1 MKKISVI
8 GMGYVGTAMAT
19 LIASTKKGKNKKYFV
34 TGIEQS
40 SKSGKAIS
48 KKINSGILPIE
59 INDNNFKNK
68 FFIATNKEK
77 NLVCSN
83 SIKDIRGSKIVIVS
97 INCDLEKKKNSTV
110 NLKSFLNSIEIILL
124 NIDRD
129 ALLIVESTIPPGTC
143 EKKIVPLIS
152 KIFRKRGFKKNE
164 TLLAYTYE
172 RVMPGDNYLNS
183 IKNYWRVMSGVNKKS
198 ILKCKKFLKE
208 IINTKKYPLTEL
220 KNIRDCELGKILENS
235 YRSTNIAFIEEW
247 SRFAE
252 AIDVDIYKVIE
263 SIRLRPTHSNIRH
276 PGFGVGG
283 YCLTKDPLFG
293 EYAAKN
299 IWNIKKLKFPFS
311 KQAMKVN
318 DKMYLITYNKI
329 KRIFKENIKNKK
341 ILILGM
347 SYKENVGDLRSS
359 PSIYFS
365 NMCEKKGAKFS
376 WHDPFVKSVPNKEI
390 TKINTVKNL
399 SRFDLVVFTVKHNVY
414 KKINF
419 DKKSIK
425 NTIIFDANYVLT
437 DSQLAKIKK
446 NKINFYSIGRG
457 SL

>member
-1 MKKISVI
+1 VKKISII

-19 LIASTKKGKNKKYFV
+19 LIASTKNVNKYKYFV
-34 TGIEQS
+34 TGIEQA
-40 SKSGKAIS
+40 SKNGQIIT
-48 KKINSGILPIE
+48 KKINAGILPIE
-59 INDNNFKNK
+59 INDGNFKKKFLYASNK
-68 FFIATNKEK
+68 KK

-83 SIKDIRGSKIVIVS
+83 SVKDIKGSKIVIVS
-97 INCDLEKKKNSTV
+97 INCDLQNKLNSNV
-110 NLKSFLNSIEIILL
+110 NLKSFLSSIKTIAM
-124 NIDRD
+124 NIDED
-129 ALLIVESTIPPGTC
+129 ALMIVESTIPPGTC

-152 KIFRKRGFKKNE
+152 NVFKKRKIKKKNI
-164 TLLAYTYE
+164 LLAYTYE

-183 IKNYWRVMSGVNKKS
+183 IQNYWRVMSGINKESK
-198 ILKCKKFLKE
+198 LKCKNFLKE
-208 IINTKKYPLTEL
+208 IINTKEYPLTEL
-220 KNIRDCELGKILENS
+220 DSIRACELGKILENS

-252 AIDVDIYKVIE
+252 AMNVDIYKVIE

-293 EYAAKN
+293 EYAAKKL
-299 IWNIKKLKFPFS
+299 WNIKNLKFPFS

-318 DKMYLITYNKI
+318 DEMPLVTYNKI
-329 KRIFKENIKNKK
+329 KTILKNKIKNKK

-365 NMCEKKGAKFS
+365 NKCIEKNIKLF
-376 WHDPFVKSVPNKEI
+376 WHDPFVKIIPNKNLTRI
-390 TKINTVKNL
+390 DKVKNF
-399 SRFDLVVFTVKHNVY
+399 SKFDLVLFAVKHNLY

-419 DKKSIK
+419 DKKLIK
-425 NTIIFDANYVLT
+425 KTIIFDANYVLT
-437 DSQLAKIKK
+437 NKQLDQIKK
-446 NKINFYSIGRG
+446 NQINFYSIGR
-457 SL
+457 

>member
-1 MKKISVI
+1 MKKISII

-19 LIASTKKGKNKKYFV
+19 LVASTKKEKNYEYFV

-40 SKSGKAIS
+40 NINGKEIS
-48 KKINSGILPIE
+48 RKINSGILPIE
-59 INDNNFKNK
+59 VNDNSFKKK
-68 FFIATNKEK
+68 FLFATKKQK
-77 NLVCSN
+77 NLICSN
-83 SIKDIRGSKIVIVS
+83 SIEDIKGSKIVIVS
-97 INCDLEKKKNSTV
+97 INCDLENKMVPNV
-110 NLKSFLNSIEIILL
+110 NLNSFLKSIETILL

-152 KIFRKRGFKKNE
+152 KVFKKRQIKKNE
-164 TLLAYTYE
+164 NLLAYTYE

-183 IKNYWRVMSGVNKKS
+183 IKNYWRVMSGTNKKS
-198 ILKCKKFLKE
+198 ILTCKKFLKK

-220 KNIRDCELGKILENS
+220 ENIRDCELGKILENS

-252 AIDVDIYKVIE
+252 AINVDIYKVIE

-293 EYAAKN
+293 EYAAKK
-299 IWNIKKLKFPFS
+299 IWNIKNLKFPFS
-311 KQAMKVN
+311 KQAMKIN
-318 DKMYLITYNKI
+318 DEMYLISYNKI
-329 KRIFKENIKNKK
+329 KKLLKNKIKNKN

-365 NMCEKKGAKFS
+365 NKCEKNGAKLF
-376 WHDPFVKSVPNKEI
+376 WHDPFVKSIPNQNL
-390 TKINTVKNL
+390 TKINTIKNI
-399 SRFDLVVFTVKHNVY
+399 SKFDLVLFTVKHKIYKRINFN
-414 KKINF
+414 KKI
-419 DKKSIK
+419 IK

-437 DSQLAKIKK
+437 DNQLIQIKK
-446 NKINFYSIGRG
+446 NKINFYSIGR
-457 SL
+457 

>member
-19 LIASTKKGKNKKYFV
+19 LIASTKKGNNNKYFV

-40 SKSGKAIS
+40 SKNGKEIS
-48 KKINSGILPIE
+48 RKINSGILPIE

-68 FFIATNKEK
+68 FLIATNKKK

-83 SIKDIRGSKIVIVS
+83 SIKDIKGSKIVIVS
-97 INCDLEKKKNSTV
+97 INCDLENKTDSIV
-110 NLKSFLNSIEIILL
+110 NLKSFLDSIETILL

-129 ALLIVESTIPPGTC
+129 TLLIVESTIPPGTC
-143 EKKIVPLIS
+143 EKRIVPLFS
-152 KIFRKRGFKKNE
+152 RIFKKRGFKKNE
-164 TLLAYTYE
+164 ILLAYTYE

-183 IKNYWRVMSGVNKKS
+183 IKNYWRVMSGINTKS
-198 ILKCKKFLKE
+198 AHMCKKFLKE

-220 KNIRDCELGKILENS
+220 ENIRACELGKILENS

-252 AIDVDIYKVIE
+252 VINVDIYKVIE

-293 EYAAKN
+293 EYAAKK
-299 IWNIKKLKFPFS
+299 IWNIKNLKFPFS

-318 DKMYLITYNKI
+318 EEMPLITYNKI
-329 KRIFKENIKNKK
+329 KKIFKNNIKNKN

-365 NMCEKKGAKFS
+365 DKCEKNGVKLF
-376 WHDPFVKSVPNKEI
+376 WHDPFVKSVPNKKI

-399 SRFDLVVFTVKHNVY
+399 SKFDLVLFTVRHNAY
-414 KKINF
+414 RKINF
-419 DKKSIK
+419 DKKLIK
-425 NTIIFDANYVLT
+425 NTIIFDANYVLADT
-437 DSQLAKIKK
+437 QLTQIKK
-446 NKINFYSIGRG
+446 NKINFHSIGR
-457 SL
+457 